1 MNQTQTAPNATQHT
15 GAPREPGV
23 RRLGQR
29 DTRQRRAV
37 LAALAEDPDFTSAQA
52 LHERLLERGEQI
64 GLTTVYR
71 TLHALASAG
80 RVDTVREGAGQQRFR
95 ARPTAEHQHYLV
107 CRRCG
112 NNQPVTSTAVER
124 WARTVAQDL
133 DFAEVEHVIEL
144 TGICARCRHE
154 RSDVAG

>member
-1 MNQTQTAPNATQHT
+1 M
-15 GAPREPGV
+15 
-23 RRLGQR
+23 
-29 DTRQRRAV
+29 

-52 LHERLLERGEQI
+52 LHQRLLERGERI

-71 TLHALASAG
+71 TLHTLAAAG
-80 RVDTVREGAGQQRFR
+80 LVDAVREGAGQQRFR
-95 ARPTAEHQHYLV
+95 ARPTPEHQHYLV

-124 WARTVAQDL
+124 WARTVAKDL

-144 TGICARCRHE
+144 TGICARCRQQQ
-154 RSDVAG
+154 RDAAAR